1 MSENTI
7 NIAPQLNEVY
17 IPYLYQLNED
27 DSVSFRSERFQIYY
41 GGAGSGKSHFVATNL
56 VMRLIQTKQN
66 LLIVRQTF
74 ATHRDSTFSE
84 LKQAIERLG
93 IKDKVKISKTTLEME
108 FWNGSK
114 IIFKGADDEG
124 KLLSISDISLCWIEE
139 ATEISRE
146 IFHQLTLR
154 LRSRKS
160 SNHFFLTFNPISAL
174 HWLKA
179 EFFDNPKKNSFICHT
194 TYLDN
199 KYLSKD
205 YISDLLDM
213 KERNPQ
219 KYDVYALGKWG
230 TTGKSVYTNWKVLD
244 FDKNE
249 ILKSNPKI
257 ESALGLDYGYIS
269 DPTTLI
275 CSLVD
280 VENRVLYIFD
290 EMYEKGLLNN
300 EIAGRIYEK
309 GYHRER
315 ITADSAEKKSIDEMK
330 GYGISRIEPAIK
342 GNGSIM
348 QGIQY
353 IQQYQIYVHPSCT
366 HTIDELENYTFKKD
380 RKTGQYL
387 NEPIDDYNH
396 LLDALRYALERFSKK
411 QKKKA
416 RTMSKR
422 MFGL

>member
-1 MSENTI
+1 MLKYHEN
-7 NIAPQLNEVY
+7 
-17 IPYLYQLNED
+17 
-27 DSVSFRSERFQIYY
+27 
-41 GGAGSGKSHFVATNL
+41 G
-56 VMRLIQTKQN
+56 
-66 LLIVRQTF
+66 
-74 ATHRDSTFSE
+74 
-84 LKQAIERLG
+84 G
-93 IKDKVKISKTTLEME
+93 IKD
-108 FWNGSK
+108 
-114 IIFKGADDEG
+114 
-124 KLLSISDISLCWIEE
+124 
-139 ATEISRE
+139 
-146 IFHQLTLR
+146 
-154 LRSRKS
+154 
-160 SNHFFLTFNPISAL
+160 
-174 HWLKA
+174 
-179 EFFDNPKKNSFICHT
+179 
-194 TYLDN
+194 
-199 KYLSKD
+199 
-205 YISDLLDM
+205 
-213 KERNPQ
+213 
-219 KYDVYALGKWG
+219 
-230 TTGKSVYTNWKVLD
+230 
-244 FDKNE
+244 
-249 ILKSNPKI
+249 
-257 ESALGLDYGYIS
+257 IS